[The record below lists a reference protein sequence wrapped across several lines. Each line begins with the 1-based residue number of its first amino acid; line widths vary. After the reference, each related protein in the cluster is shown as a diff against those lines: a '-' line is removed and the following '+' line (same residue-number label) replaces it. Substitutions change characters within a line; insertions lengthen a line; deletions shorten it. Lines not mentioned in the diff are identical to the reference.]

1 MQVQP
6 AFLRRRPEEV
16 KILIAKTG
24 MKQAIT
30 KLYYS
35 Y

>member
-1 MQVQP
+1 MPVQP

-16 KILIAKTG
+16 KILIDKSG
-24 MKQAIT
+24 MKQAIA
-30 KLYYS
+30 KFRHS

>member
-6 AFLRRRPEEV
+6 AFLRRHPDEV
-16 KILIAKTG
+16 KILIAKSG

-30 KLYYS
+30 KLRHS
-35 Y
+35 C